1 MLTDEVKLHI
11 KAGHGGAG
19 KVCFSTIPRN
29 MGPTGGNGGH
39 GGSVYLEG
47 VSDLAALRQYRYKKD
62 FFAEDGIRGGEANR
76 EGRKGEDLILKV
88 PIGTMVRA
96 RLTNAD
102 QMEHDPQEGGTFQGV
117 HEGGLP
123 SKLSARKLG
132 GGLHG
137 GITEK
142 EFEVTKVGERILI
155 AKGGKG
161 GKGNFMFRSSRN
173 PSPMIAQPGLPGEEF
188 DADFE
193 LRIIADIGLIG
204 LPNAGKSS
212 LLNELT
218 KAGARV
224 ANYPFTTLEPNL
236 GVYYPSAIL
245 KASDEEQK
253 KATPIIIADIPGLIE
268 GASAGKGLG
277 FKFLRHIERTKVVI
291 HCVAADS
298 VDISAG
304 YKAVRGELSK
314 YDKLLA
320 AKESYIFLT
329 KSDLADAATLK
340 KHMTALKRFKKPVLT
355 VSIHNQEQ
363 LGEVKKLLDRM
374 S

>member
-1 MLTDEVKLHI
+1 MLIDEVKLHI

-19 KVCFSTIPRN
+19 KVCFDTVPRSL
-29 MGPTGGNGGH
+29 GPTGGNGGI
-39 GGSVYLEG
+39 GGSVFLEG
-47 VSDLAALRQYRYKKD
+47 VSDLGALRAYRFKKD
-62 FFAEDGIRGGEANR
+62 FFATDGTRGGEAKR
-76 EGRKGEDLILKV
+76 SGAAGEDLVLKV
-88 PIGTMVRA
+88 PIGTVVRA
-96 RLTNAD
+96 VQTNKEK
-102 QMEHDPQEGGTFQGV
+102 MEEAEEESAPIKPARRNLGGTM
-117 HEGGLP
+117 
-123 SKLSARKLG
+123 
-132 GGLHG
+132 HG

-142 EFEVTKVGERILI
+142 EFEVTKVGERVLI

-173 PSPMIAQPGLPGEEF
+173 PSPEIAQPGLPGEEF
-188 DADFE
+188 DAEFE

-218 KAGARV
+218 AAGAQV

-236 GVYYPSAIL
+236 GVYYPTAIL

-253 KATPIIIADIPGLIE
+253 KATPLIIADIPGLIE

-277 FKFLRHIERTKVVI
+277 FKFLRHVERTKLVI

-298 VDISAG
+298 ADITAD

-314 YDKLLA
+314 YDKVLA
-320 AKESYIFLT
+320 AKESYILLT
-329 KSDLADAATLK
+329 KSDLADAATIK
-340 KHMTALKRFKKPVLT
+340 KQVIALKRFKKPVLV
-355 VSIHNQEQ
+355 VSIHNQDQ
-363 LGEVKKLLDRM
+363 LGEVKKMLDGIGEDR
-374 S
+374 